1 MRPCAFRPK
10 GPALFLRRSRE
21 TTKRALPSSGQ
32 GNRPALPCRPAPFGA
47 CRVSRPKGR
56 AHLRKIRPAARF
68 RGAACGANRQ
78 DSLSSRLPTF
88 ANNRRRHDG
97 KICVVAPHGF
107 AASGPITDLAYSPGS
122 TGGATAP
129 GGSRVKGAKRPR
141 LAGAARSPER
151 ARTRARRGA
160 PLMRL
165 EPSTLRAGV
174 QDRRPKAACPA
185 PLPRGER
192 LPSPAGRGAGGSG
205 YGRQHGRK
213 APRSA

>member
-1 MRPCAFRPK
+1 MTAPQGARKRSLHKCALVPFGPRGPRCFSGAAEKQLSAPCPV
-10 GPALFLRRSRE
+10 P
-21 TTKRALPSSGQ
+21 GQ

-47 CRVSRPKGR
+47 CRVSRARAKG
-56 AHLRKIRPAARF
+56 ALRSWLRQPCAAGVPPA
-68 RGAACGANRQ
+68 
-78 DSLSSRLPTF
+78 PT
-88 ANNRRRHDG
+88 
-97 KICVVAPHGF
+97 P
-107 AASGPITDLAYSPGS
+107 
-122 TGGATAP
+122 AP

-151 ARTRARRGA
+151 ARTRASRGA

-205 YGRQHGRK
+205 YGRQRGRK